1 MPLSKDRK
9 HGLGGSPSQFF
20 HSSPCQKGEL
30 KGTAGFL
37 LNPNSEVVGM
47 KNVSRTVNEPPLTRP
62 LGTLSHEEREPKKLD
77 GLSPR
82 PLGEGP
88 GVRVW
93 S

>member
-1 MPLSKDRK
+1 MMFAQSIRPETEGPRK
-9 HGLGGSPSQFF
+9 RIYPKFRSCRDEKHVT
-20 HSSPCQKGEL
+20 HCQRL
-30 KGTAGFL
+30 T
-37 LNPNSEVVGM
+37 
-47 KNVSRTVNEPPLTRP
+47 LTRP